1 MVHAAHLPNDTT
13 SMTSPVTQD
22 RPLVGVIAVVRRN
35 NQVLLAQRSSGSY
48 LGKWGFPGG
57 HVERGETV
65 IAAGMRELLEETG
78 VRAQPRGVLTH
89 LDVIGRGDDGGVSFH
104 YVLLAVL
111 ADWISGDGIAADDA
125 AAVRWLTL
133 DEMAGGV
140 VPLLPDVERI
150 AREALQTR

>member
-1 MVHAAHLPNDTT
+1 M
-13 SMTSPVTQD
+13 
-22 RPLVGVIAVVRRN
+22 VGVIAVVRRN
-35 NQVLLAQRSSGSY
+35 DQVLLAQRSRGSY

-65 IAAGMRELLEETG
+65 IEAGLRELLEETG
-78 VRAQPRGVLTH
+78 VRAEPRGVLTH
-89 LDVIGRGDDGGVSFH
+89 LDVIGRGGDGAVTFH

-111 ADWISGDGIAADDA
+111 ADWISGEGVAADDA

-133 DEMAGGV
+133 GEMARGA

>member
-1 MVHAAHLPNDTT
+1 M
-13 SMTSPVTQD
+13 
-22 RPLVGVIAVVRRN
+22 VGVIAVVRRN
-35 NQVLLAQRSSGSY
+35 GHLLLAQRSRGSY

-65 IAAGMRELLEETG
+65 VDAGMRELMEETG
-78 VRAQPRGVLTH
+78 VRAEPRGVLTH
-89 LDVIGRGDDGGVSFH
+89 LDVIGRGDDGAVSFH
-104 YVLLAVL
+104 YVLLVVL
-111 ADWISGDGIAADDA
+111 ADWTSGEGVAADDA

-133 DEMAGGV
+133 DEMARGV